1 MEELQK
7 VIKSICDDFADI
19 NAILAARSRELD
31 RRELFDKEIE
41 TEIKNIKKNQNL
53 QRESEEYKK
62 SMLYYSEE
70 KKKIES
76 KFDNFKNLVKSLVVL
91 VD

>member
-1 MEELQK
+1 MKTNEELQ
-7 VIKSICDDFADI
+7 SMTHD
-19 NAILAARSRELD
+19 ELVAY
-31 RRELFDKEIE
+31 
-41 TEIKNIKKNQNL
+41 TQNL

-62 SMLYYSEE
+62 SMLYYMEE
-70 KKKIES
+70 EKKIES

>member
-1 MEELQK
+1 MKTNEELKAMTQ
-7 VIKSICDDFADI
+7 D
-19 NAILAARSRELD
+19 ELVAY
-31 RRELFDKEIE
+31 
-41 TEIKNIKKNQNL
+41 TQNL
-53 QRESEEYKK
+53 QSESEEYKK

-76 KFDNFKNLVKSLVVL
+76 KFESFKNLVKSLVAL

>member
-1 MEELQK
+1 MKTNEELKAMTQ
-7 VIKSICDDFADI
+7 D
-19 NAILAARSRELD
+19 ELV
-31 RRELFDKEIE
+31 EY
-41 TEIKNIKKNQNL
+41 TQNL

-62 SMLYYSEE
+62 SMLHYMEE

>member
-1 MEELQK
+1 MKTNEELK
-7 VIKSICDDFADI
+7 AMTHD
-19 NAILAARSRELD
+19 ELVAYA
-31 RRELFDKEIE
+31 EK
-41 TEIKNIKKNQNL
+41 L

-62 SMLYYSEE
+62 TMLYYMEE
-70 KKKIES
+70 EKKIES

>member
-1 MEELQK
+1 MKTNEELKAMTQ
-7 VIKSICDDFADI
+7 D
-19 NAILAARSRELD
+19 ELVAY
-31 RRELFDKEIE
+31 
-41 TEIKNIKKNQNL
+41 TQNL

-76 KFDNFKNLVKSLVVL
+76 KFESFKNLVKSLVAL

>member
-1 MEELQK
+1 MKTNEELKAMTQ
-7 VIKSICDDFADI
+7 D
-19 NAILAARSRELD
+19 ELVAY
-31 RRELFDKEIE
+31 
-41 TEIKNIKKNQNL
+41 TQNL

-62 SMLYYSEE
+62 SMLYYMEE

-76 KFDNFKNLVKSLVVL
+76 KFDNFKNMVKSLVAL

>member
-1 MEELQK
+1 MKTNEELK
-7 VIKSICDDFADI
+7 AMTHD
-19 NAILAARSRELD
+19 ELVAY
-31 RRELFDKEIE
+31 
-41 TEIKNIKKNQNL
+41 TQNL

-62 SMLYYSEE
+62 SMLYYMGE

-76 KFDNFKNLVKSLVVL
+76 KFDNFKNMVKSLVVL